1 MSTGNLSMGK
11 SELGADPSGNG
22 SFPLAERT
30 RSNALATPI
39 EPADY
44 FVTKAPSSDFN
55 LATLW
60 HIIWS
65 WRWLVL
71 GASAAGV
78 AAGLIITV
86 LMTPMY
92 RASVTLEL
100 NPPVVDINIE
110 EGAQRADS
118 DLAFL
123 ETQYGLLRSRALA
136 ERVVQ
141 ELNLAADPS
150 IASDELSREQRQQ
163 IATSTLAAGVGVEPT
178 ERSRLVD
185 LTFVSADPQL
195 AARVANGYAE
205 SFINSSL
212 ERRYQAS
219 SYARDFLQRQIGII
233 RQELENSERQLVAYA
248 QQQGIINTG
257 GGGSAA
263 APAGSDSGSPAAA
276 SLNAINNELAQAT
289 ARRIAAE
296 QQFRQGQAT
305 SNTAEVSERT
315 SLLRNQLATVQAEY
329 QQKLGV
335 FQPDYPEMVQLRAR
349 ITSLEQAL
357 AGEASNVRSGRVGTL
372 RANYQAAA
380 AEERALQS
388 RFAQLRGEVLNLR
401 GRSIQYNI
409 LQRDV
414 DTNRALYDALLQR
427 FKEIGVAG
435 GVGASQASIVDRA
448 EVPSAPFKPR
458 LLLNLLIG
466 LAAGLFAGIALA
478 LLLEF
483 INDTIKTPDDVRE
496 KLGLAFL
503 GGIPTSKAKVIE
515 DLSETSSQVSEA
527 YFSTVTAL
535 QFSTEMGAPKVLLIT
550 STRPAEGK
558 STTSWAIAS
567 SFARLGR
574 RTLLIDADMR
584 KPAFVT
590 GSEKQDGLAN
600 LLTNRD
606 RVLDH
611 VVQPEGSKNLWLLP
625 CGPLPPNPAELLSS
639 PRLKALF
646 EEMSREFDAV
656 VVDSPPILGL
666 ADTPLLSSSADG
678 VLMVVES
685 GKTRTRPAI
694 EALSRIKQAGANVV
708 GVVLTRFKH
717 ESSGYGYGY
726 SYEQY
731 RYTSIDKKA
740 REIRLIVDRND

>member
-1 MSTGNLSMGK
+1 MSTGNLTMGNNELDPRPGGVWPIAERARPGTPLYPL
-11 SELGADPSGNG
+11 ELG
-22 SFPLAERT
+22 
-30 RSNALATPI
+30 
-39 EPADY
+39 DY
-44 FVTKAPSSDFN
+44 SDTKSPSSEFN
-55 LATLW
+55 LAALW

-71 GASAAGV
+71 GMAAAGV
-78 AAGLIITV
+78 AGGVIATL

-92 RASVTLEL
+92 RATVKLEL
-100 NPPVVDINIE
+100 NPPVVQVTQN
-110 EGAQRADS
+110 DS
-118 DLAFL
+118 TMEAASEDSAFL
-123 ETQYGLLRSRALA
+123 ETQYGLLESRALA
-136 ERVVQ
+136 ERVAQ
-141 ELNLAADPS
+141 ELNLASDPS
-150 IASDELSREQRQQ
+150 FTSEEMSREQRQRV
-163 IATSTLAAGVGVEPT
+163 ATDILAAGVDVRPV

-185 LTFVSADPQL
+185 VAFVSADPQL

-219 SYARDFLQRQIGII
+219 SYARDFLQRQIGIV

-257 GGGSAA
+257 GGGSAGTGN
-263 APAGSDSGSPAAA
+263 AGSDAGTPVAD
-276 SLNAINNELAQAT
+276 SLVALNRELADAT
-289 ARRIAAE
+289 ARRIATE
-296 QQFRQGQAT
+296 QRYRQALAS
-305 SNTAEVSERT
+305 SNTAEVTERT
-315 SLLRNQLATVQAEY
+315 AGLRNQLALLQAEY
-329 QQKLGV
+329 QEKLGV
-335 FQPDYPEMVQLRAR
+335 FQPDYPAMVQMQAR
-349 ITSLEQAL
+349 ITSLEQAIT
-357 AGEASNVRSGRVGTL
+357 AEAANVRSGRAGTQ
-372 RANYQAAA
+372 RAEFQAAV
-380 AEERALQS
+380 AEERALQG
-388 RFAQLRGEVLNLR
+388 RVEQLRGAVLNLR
-401 GRSIQYNI
+401 GRTIQYNI

-435 GVGASQASIVDRA
+435 GVGTSQASIVDRA
-448 EVPSAPFKPR
+448 EVPAAPYKPN
-458 LLLNLLIG
+458 LLLNILIG
-466 LAAGLFAGIALA
+466 LGLGLASGIGLA

-503 GGIPTSKAKVIE
+503 GGIPTTKNKVLDE
-515 DLSETSSQVSEA
+515 LSDSSAQVSEA
-527 YFSTVTAL
+527 YFSTVTSL
-535 QFSTEMGAPKVLLIT
+535 QFTTETGAPKVLLVT

-574 RTLLIDADMR
+574 RVLLVDADMR

-606 RVLDH
+606 SVMDH
-611 VVQPEGSKNLWLLP
+611 IVQPEDSANLWLLP

-639 PRLKALF
+639 PRLKAML
-646 EEMSREFDAV
+646 EEAADKFDIV

-666 ADTPLLSSSADG
+666 ADTPLLSASANG
-678 VLMVVES
+678 VLMVIES
-685 GKTRTRPAI
+685 GKTRTRAAV
-694 EALSRIKQAGANVV
+694 EALTRIKQAGANVL

-717 ESSGYGYGY
+717 DSAGYGY
-726 SYEQY
+726 SYEAY
-731 RYTSIDKKA
+731 RYGAVEKRD
-740 REIRLIVDRND
+740 REIRLIVDKNV